1 MNKTLKLLLNKYGT
15 EAVISR
21 ILEQLKIL
29 AQCEDEE
36 VTKTVKELL
45 EDTDCDTEYIYNLC
59 EYSNLVTYLS
69 EDIKIT
75 NSPWNDKAGKCE
87 MRKNPFR
94 N

>member
-1 MNKTLKLLLNKYGT
+1 VNKTLKLLLNKYGT

-36 VTKTVKELL
+36 ATKTVKELL
-45 EDTDCDTEYIYNLC
+45 ENTGCDTEYIYNLC
-59 EYSNLVTYLS
+59 EYANLVTYLS

-75 NSPWNDKAGKCE
+75 DSPWNDEAGKCE
-87 MRKNPFR
+87 IRKNSFR